1 MAAFPPETRMT
12 SGWPR
17 YDLYVLT
24 DVTLAPGR
32 SHADIVRGA
41 LAGGADAV
49 QIRDKGSTAANL
61 GRVVA
66 ECQPMAR
73 KFGAALFVND
83 RVDVAL
89 IFGADGAHVG
99 QEDLPA
105 RAARRLLK
113 PPALLGV
120 SAGTLEEAKR
130 AVRDGAD
137 YVGVGPIFATATKPD
152 AGTPIGPEGLA
163 AIVRAV
169 AVPVVAIGG
178 IDHENVV
185 AVGAAGAA
193 GAAVVSAVVTAPD
206 MAAAARALKQRF
218 LEGRRAAA
226 PAGTVR

>member
-1 MAAFPPETRMT
+1 MP

-32 SHADIVRGA
+32 THADIVRAA

-49 QIRDKGSTAANL
+49 QIRDKGSTAQNL

-66 ECQPMAR
+66 ECHPMAR

-83 RVDVAL
+83 RVDVAML
-89 IFGADGAHVG
+89 FGADGVHVG

-120 SAGTLEEAKR
+120 SAGTLDEAKR

-137 YVGVGPIFATATKPD
+137 YLGVGPIYATATKSD
-152 AGTPIGPEGLA
+152 AGDAIGTDALA

-169 AVPVVAIGG
+169 PVPVVAIGG
-178 IDHENVV
+178 IDHENVA

-193 GAAVVSAVVTAPD
+193 GAAVVSAVVTATD

-218 LEGRRAAA
+218 LEGRRSG
-226 PAGTVR
+226 AGSGGAGGAGRGV